1 MVMEDIVTDQNV
13 ESKAWEER
21 VEFKKKVLSKPWK
34 LPSTVLSK
42 HHKHGPVTN
51 GRSNKVEK
59 PQPKPIDF
67 HTLPASAH
75 SFRTLKLLVLTYI
88 TTLRQFTSADL
99 LAEENLYYATSCVAT
114 QNYKSKPSKKEVTAT
129 LLSALTLLVNDGNI
143 IIPNTTN
150 TQSEDTDIRIQPIAT
165 ERSIFTVIGK
175 WNLAST
181 IKSTAKKDGKVEVR
195 ELWKKIMS
203 WGRGWEGT
211 TKGVI
216 AGVVEEVLT
225 GIEGEEWVETK
236 PGVWTRL
243 DVE

>member
-1 MVMEDIVTDQNV
+1 MEDIVTDQNV
-13 ESKAWEER
+13 ETKAWEER

-34 LPSTVLSK
+34 LPSSVLSK
-42 HHKHGPVTN
+42 HHNHGSVTDGHSTN
-51 GRSNKVEK
+51 VARPKL
-59 PQPKPIDF
+59 KPIDF

-75 SFRTLKLLVLTYI
+75 SIRNLKLLVLTHI
-88 TTLRQFTSADL
+88 TTLRQFTPADL
-99 LAEENLYYATSCVAT
+99 LAEENIYYATSCVAT
-114 QNYKSKPSKKEVTAT
+114 QNFKSEPTKREVTAT
-129 LLSALTLLVNDGNI
+129 LLSALKLLLDDGNI
-143 IIPNTTN
+143 IIPSTKPR
-150 TQSEDTDIRIQPIAT
+150 QEGTDIRIQPIAT
-165 ERSIFTVIGK
+165 EKSKFTVIGK

-181 IKSTAKKDGKVEVR
+181 IKSVAKKDGKVIVR

-225 GIEGEEWVETK
+225 GIEGEEWVEMK
-236 PGVWTRL
+236 PGVWARL